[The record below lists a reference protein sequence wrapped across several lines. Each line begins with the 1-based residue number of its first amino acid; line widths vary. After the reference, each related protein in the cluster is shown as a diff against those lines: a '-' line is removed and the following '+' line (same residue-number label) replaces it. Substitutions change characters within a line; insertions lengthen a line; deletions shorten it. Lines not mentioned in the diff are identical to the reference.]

1 VHAFFNEGAEQTAE
15 RIDDLAGTHLKQQV
29 DRMNGSDKR
38 RHIRVESTNLL
49 NFVCKGVD
57 GEPCHQGMGRTLN
70 VSESGILLETYKP
83 IDSRTPISITIGIEE
98 ELIDIEGEVVFLN
111 ECAKDIY
118 AAGIRFSQIND
129 KERMVL
135 LKFIEVFK
143 KKLD

>member
-1 VHAFFNEGAEQTAE
+1 
-15 RIDDLAGTHLKQQV
+15 
-29 DRMNGSDKR
+29 MNGSDKR

-49 NFVCKGVD
+49 NFVCMGVD

-83 IDSRTPISITIGIEE
+83 IDSQTPISITIGIEE
-98 ELIDIEGEVVFLN
+98 ELIDIEGEVVFLK
-111 ECAKDIY
+111 ESARDVY
-118 AAGIRFSQIND
+118 EAGIKFSQISA
-129 KERMVL
+129 KERMIL